1 MPSLLKN
8 NNNLQVFACQLS
20 PALLQFIKVNFLFVV
35 LEGKR
40 QKSGKGHIEMSIS
53 KEELLPRVKEAMQ
66 NHELKVYYQPQYDA
80 ITNKL
85 VGAEALVRWVKP
97 DGSTIMPGSFI
108 PLLEEDNTI
117 VELDWYMLREVCAF
131 LKRQM
136 DEKIH
141 SVTVAVNFSR
151 KHIYEEDFVERLCT
165 TVSEYNVQRRMIE
178 VEITESAFVD
188 QSEKIAEWIEKIRAA
203 GFRVAIDDFG
213 SGLSSLSF
221 VKDISVDVLKI
232 DKSLLSRNCEDEKE
246 RIVLESIFNFA
257 HRLKLTTV
265 AEGVETREQLGFLR
279 TCSCKVIQGF
289 LFAKPMPEQD
299 FSEICKKDENV
310 GEMEDI
316 LLVQAPSSATQLLL
330 EAVFTRYPLVI
341 FSNLTRN
348 SFYMMAYENFTARS
362 CPSTGVFEELIAHG
376 ASSMHPEDQELFRNT
391 FSISNLLSAYER
403 GEKFVSIVT
412 RQIGDDGI
420 YRRVET
426 TDYFVKSP
434 SVEDVL
440 VIALCHNP
448 D

>member
-1 MPSLLKN
+1 M
-8 NNNLQVFACQLS
+8 V
-20 PALLQFIKVNFLFVV
+20 
-35 LEGKR
+35 
-40 QKSGKGHIEMSIS
+40 
-53 KEELLPRVKEAMQ
+53 KEELLTNVKNAMQ
-66 NHELKVYYQPQYDA
+66 KHELNVYYQPQYDA
-80 ITNKL
+80 ITSKL
-85 VGAEALVRWVKP
+85 VGAEALVRWIMP
-97 DGSTIMPGSFI
+97 DGSVIMPGSFI
-108 PLLEEDNTI
+108 PPLEEDNTI
-117 VELDWYMLREVCAF
+117 LELDWYILREVCAF
-131 LKRQM
+131 LKRQRE
-136 DEKIH
+136 DNIH

-151 KHIYEEDFVERLCT
+151 RHIYEENFVEQLCT
-165 TVSEYNVQRRMIE
+165 IVSEYDVPYKMIE

-188 QSEKIAEWIEKIRAA
+188 QSEKIAEWIEKIRTA

-289 LFAKPMPEQD
+289 LFAKPMPESD
-299 FSEICKKDENV
+299 FSELCKHDENV
-310 GEMEDI
+310 AEMEDI

-362 CPSTGVFEELIAHG
+362 CPSTGVFDELIAHG
-376 ASSMHPEDQELFRNT
+376 ASSMHPEDQDLFRNT

-403 GEKFVSIVT
+403 SEKSVSIVT

-426 TDYFVKSP
+426 TDYFVKHP
-434 SVEDVL
+434 SVDDVL
-440 VIALCHNP
+440 VIALCHNLE
-448 D
+448 